1 MGLIRLLPRSGGA
14 RPAAEPARD
23 TAPEPVPLDGPPEPV
38 VVSEPASEAQARERH
53 ADRVAPPSSVTTPSR
68 PPRASRR
75 SVIALANQKGG
86 VAKTTTTLN
95 LGVALREM
103 GHRVLLI
110 DLDPQGNLTMSQG
123 LNPDVIE
130 RSMFD
135 VLVHKVPISDVIE
148 HREADLAVAS
158 IDLAGAE
165 LALSAMIGRERALE
179 KALVEV
185 RASYDYV
192 LIDTPPSLGLL
203 TINAF
208 VAATGVI
215 VPVQCEYLSLR
226 GLVQLENTL
235 AMVRENLNPN
245 VGVEGIVATM
255 FDGRTLHS
263 REAIEI
269 LEENFGDLVY
279 RTQDPQDRPLRG
291 GARQGE
297 LRPQVRPDR
306 RRSGGLPRAGARDRC
321 GEGGR
326 GWRASAQA
334 CVRARSRSC
343 SARRKRRNEDRPSP
357 TRRRRPSSL
366 HRSCPTRPPRRL
378 RRQSQLPLDSR
389 ADADLSGKDRARR
402 HRRARLRLRGRPHR
416 ADGTSGR
423 GRARAGD
430 CSRAPSWRSRV
441 AEVVE
446 LVPAPAEVERS
457 PAPEQRPEPYAPPAS
472 RFVTPMPES
481 PPRLHVAG
489 DVASYLAVIRVVGVG
504 GAGINAVNRMMDAG
518 IAQVDFVA
526 VNTDA
531 QQLELSDAPVK
542 IHIGESITQGLGS
555 GADPETGRRAAEEG
569 FDHVRA
575 ALRGSDMVFVTAGEG
590 GGTGTGAA
598 PVVARI
604 ARELGALTVGIVTTP
619 FKFEGTRR
627 KVAAESGVE
636 TLRAACDTVIVIPN
650 DRLLEVLDRST
661 SMIDAFRIADDVLR
675 QGVQGICDL
684 ITMPGLINLDFADVR
699 TVMTDAGSALMGI
712 GYSEA
717 RENRARE
724 AAERALR
731 SPLIDTEIV
740 GARGILLSI
749 AGGDDLTLLEVNE
762 AAEVVRHAATDDTNI
777 IFGATVDERLNGQV
791 WVTVVATGLGSPRRA
806 SYTPA
811 AAAMSPSAGGRT
823 TSDSERELP
832 SFLR

>member
-1 MGLIRLLPRSGGA
+1 MARKRASMREGPLAELFRATEAAQRAKGEEQAAVPATGEPESTQRDAPQVEAQLPLETEQ
-14 RPAAEPARD
+14 PAAPGGEADELDATVEHVYDFELGRSAPAGKP
-23 TAPEPVPLDGPPEPV
+23 APRVPEQPAVQEHRAGEPEPV
-38 VVSEPASEAQARERH
+38 VEAS
-53 ADRVAPPSSVTTPSR
+53 
-68 PPRASRR
+68 
-75 SVIALANQKGG
+75 
-86 VAKTTTTLN
+86 
-95 LGVALREM
+95 
-103 GHRVLLI
+103 
-110 DLDPQGNLTMSQG
+110 
-123 LNPDVIE
+123 
-130 RSMFD
+130 
-135 VLVHKVPISDVIE
+135 
-148 HREADLAVAS
+148 
-158 IDLAGAE
+158 
-165 LALSAMIGRERALE
+165 
-179 KALVEV
+179 
-185 RASYDYV
+185 
-192 LIDTPPSLGLL
+192 
-203 TINAF
+203 
-208 VAATGVI
+208 
-215 VPVQCEYLSLR
+215 
-226 GLVQLENTL
+226 
-235 AMVRENLNPN
+235 PN
-245 VGVEGIVATM
+245 
-255 FDGRTLHS
+255 
-263 REAIEI
+263 
-269 LEENFGDLVY
+269 
-279 RTQDPQDRPLRG
+279 
-291 GARQGE
+291 
-297 LRPQVRPDR
+297 
-306 RRSGGLPRAGARDRC
+306 
-321 GEGGR
+321 
-326 GWRASAQA
+326 
-334 CVRARSRSC
+334 
-343 SARRKRRNEDRPSP
+343 
-357 TRRRRPSSL
+357 
-366 HRSCPTRPPRRL
+366 
-378 RRQSQLPLDSR
+378 
-389 ADADLSGKDRARR
+389 
-402 HRRARLRLRGRPHR
+402 
-416 ADGTSGR
+416 
-423 GRARAGD
+423 
-430 CSRAPSWRSRV
+430 
-441 AEVVE
+441 VVE
-446 LVPAPAEVERS
+446 LVPG
-457 PAPEQRPEPYAPPAS
+457 RPEPEPTPAQEPRFEAVREAPVEPYTPPAS
-472 RFVTPMPES
+472 FMTPMPES
-481 PPRLHVAG
+481 APRLHVAG

-569 FDHVRA
+569 YDHVRT

-636 TLRAACDTVIVIPN
+636 ALRAACDTVIVIPN

-712 GYSEA
+712 GFSEA

-762 AAEVVRHAATDDTNI
+762 AAEVVRQAATDETNI
-777 IFGATVDERLNGQV
+777 IFGATVDERLTGQV

-806 SYTPA
+806 SFTPA
-811 AAAMSPSAGGRT
+811 ASAMATASRGRGSPEA
-823 TSDSERELP
+823 ERELP